1 MPVPRSVTRDTGRR
15 KPSRSAASS
24 IVYFDTKSKIHICK
38 EEATVD
44 TLCGKRLGF
53 NYEPHRLTDCGEL
66 EKFTKYQLNKMV
78 SICKICLNKIN
89 YDKKDISRLY

>member
-1 MPVPRSVTRDTGRR
+1 MKYTLI
-15 KPSRSAASS
+15 SS

-38 EEATVD
+38 ENGTVNA
-44 TLCGKRLGF
+44 LCGKQLGF

-66 EKFTKYQLNKMV
+66 EQFTKNQLNNML

-89 YDKKDISRLY
+89 NDKNTSGNI